1 MSTIGGIQ
9 RGAPGIFYLIHAI
22 RVAKPKILESEDVS
36 LWNISPNLNF
46 TWYVIRGN
54 SSMREDQR
62 VRKKGCPSNRSEKP
76 INLLKKGEGL
86 HVAPSITSTLHG

>member
-46 TWYVIRGN
+46 TRYVI
-54 SSMREDQR
+54 
-62 VRKKGCPSNRSEKP
+62 
-76 INLLKKGEGL
+76 
-86 HVAPSITSTLHG
+86 